1 MSTDATNDDDMVVLS
16 FPDDDDIILSPNV
29 DDPTS
34 PAATAPGAVDG
45 LGFVDYNTL
54 PDVQTPARSTSQ
66 RGRVSTGGG
75 EVSQR
80 QKTCSR
86 RDSRV
91 WI

>member
-1 MSTDATNDDDMVVLS
+1 MSIDAKNDNDLVVLS
-16 FPDDDDIILSPNV
+16 SFNDDDIILSPNV

-45 LGFVDYNTL
+45 MGFDDYNTL

-75 EVSQR
+75 R
-80 QKTCSR
+80 
-86 RDSRV
+86 
-91 WI
+91 